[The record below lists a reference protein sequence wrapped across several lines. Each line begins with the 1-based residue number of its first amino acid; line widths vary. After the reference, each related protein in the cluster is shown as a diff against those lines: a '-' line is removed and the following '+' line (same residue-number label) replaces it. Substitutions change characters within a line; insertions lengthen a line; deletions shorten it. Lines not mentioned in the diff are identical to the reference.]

1 MMSLKKFEHFPNT
14 VKSFSAVCAD
24 VQKDPSGKKPN
35 VRRSQ
40 ITWPREGDAP
50 TSRQIDV
57 SHRHWDYLPRTLKTF
72 VPPAH
77 ADHAFKTLGRGHCI
91 GCFLAVLGLDMSD
104 TECEKTH
111 LQKRHLAKKE
121 DPDAMMVKPGLVFAA
136 GALNSAHWTSP
147 PIKKLEE
154 RSVKHLVKQ
163 CTHEIDEVQAQID
176 NEMHQLHFEVLLRH
190 EKRVIKILPVVLRL
204 MTSGIGT

>member
-1 MMSLKKFEHFPNT
+1 
-14 VKSFSAVCAD
+14 
-24 VQKDPSGKKPN
+24 
-35 VRRSQ
+35 
-40 ITWPREGDAP
+40 
-50 TSRQIDV
+50 
-57 SHRHWDYLPRTLKTF
+57 
-72 VPPAH
+72 
-77 ADHAFKTLGRGHCI
+77 
-91 GCFLAVLGLDMSD
+91 MSD

-190 EKRVIKILPVVLRL
+190 QKRLISVYKSIADDHNFTTLVRIDRRPSKTQEAIRQGADLASHILKTCVQASPNPNDDAAMASSTAEPTAREEAAREE
-204 MTSGIGT
+204 